1 MRILVVSQYFWP
13 ENFKINDLC
22 VGLKERGHTVTVLT
36 GIPNYPKG
44 KFYDN
49 YSFWKNNDE
58 EWNGIKIYRS
68 KLFSRGNSGLRLMLN
83 YGSFVLFGALKSF
96 FIKEKFDKI
105 FVFEPSPV
113 TVGLPA
119 MVAAKK
125 MKIPYYFW
133 VQDLWPESLSAA
145 GGINNKAVL
154 SFFDKITRAIYRS
167 AEKVLVQSEGFVD
180 YIVKQGIPEEKI
192 IYYPNSTESFYKPAA
207 VSEAYRQKLPE
218 GVFKIMFAGNLGEA
232 QSLDTLVAAA
242 KILKD
247 REIPVH
253 WILLGDG
260 RQKDH
265 LVSEIKGKGLEDNF
279 HLLGSYPSEEM
290 PYFFACAD
298 ALIVSLKKNDIFA
311 LTIPS
316 KLQSYMACGKPIIAS
331 LEGEGARIV
340 EESKAGFVSPPDD
353 ATGLA
358 ENIIRVYSADDNQR
372 AELSKNG
379 FAYFND
385 HFERELLLDRLLLI
399 LENTIAK

>member
-22 VGLKERGHTVTVLT
+22 LGLKERGHTVTVLT

-49 YSFWKNNDE
+49 YSFWKSNDE

-68 KLFSRGNSGLRLMLN
+68 KLFSRGNNGIRLMLN
-83 YGSFVLFGALKSF
+83 YGSFVLFGALKSL

-119 MVAAKK
+119 MFVARK

-145 GGINNKAVL
+145 GGINNKTIL
-154 SFFDKITRAIYRS
+154 SFFDKITRSIYKS
-167 AEKVLVQSEGFVD
+167 AEKVLVQSEGFIE
-180 YIVKQGIPEEKI
+180 YIVKQGIPREKI
-192 IYYPNSTESFYKPAA
+192 IYYPNSTESFYKPVAA
-207 VSEAYRQKLPE
+207 SEVHQQKMPKDGLK
-218 GVFKIMFAGNLGEA
+218 VLFAGNLGEA
-232 QSLDTLVAAA
+232 QSLDTLVGAA

-247 REIPVH
+247 KQIQVN

-260 RQKDH
+260 RQKEH
-265 LVSEIKGKGLEDNF
+265 LVSEIKRKGLEENF

-290 PYFFACAD
+290 PLFFGCVD

-331 LEGEGARIV
+331 LEGEGAKIV
-340 EESKAGFVSPPDD
+340 EESKSGFVSPPDD
-353 ATGLA
+353 ADGLA
-358 ENIIRVYSADDNQR
+358 ENIIMLYNSDNDKR
-372 AELSKNG
+372 AEMSQNG
-379 FAYFND
+379 LKYFNEQ
-385 HFERELLLDRLLLI
+385 FERELLLDKLI
-399 LENTIAK
+399 EILKQ